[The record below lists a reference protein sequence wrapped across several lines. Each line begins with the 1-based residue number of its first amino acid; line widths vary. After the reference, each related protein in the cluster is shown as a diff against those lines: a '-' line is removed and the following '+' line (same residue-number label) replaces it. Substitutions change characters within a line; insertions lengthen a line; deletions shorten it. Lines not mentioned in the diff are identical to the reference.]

1 MGGRPRRHRA
11 RRWLLAAPGR
21 PRGAGR
27 AAVAPQPGHARPG
40 DRARH
45 RLASLA
51 EQLALPPPPPVAPPP
66 TPADPPARASPSGP
80 PTCVRAALSGSA
92 TSWTPA
98 CTQMVGAGA
107 GLTPSGDDAL
117 CAVLLVLRGVGADGA
132 HTLVRAAVSAAAHR
146 TTSLSAS
153 LLHAAAEGYA
163 VPAVADLVRAVLCD
177 DPAAGGPAL
186 AAVLA
191 IGHSSGRDLVAG
203 IAGALHVLAAP
214 PAPSVP
220 PPWRSVN
227 PLEGETRDRS
237 RRRAPRRLLRLREP
251 DAGVTCRGA
260 DRGRRCRARRHGH
273 RAQHRHAHRHGL
285 HARRGG
291 RPQRP
296 ARGHPRRRRRR
307 GEGRAGRARRGP
319 GRAQGRRRQRPAA
332 SATRPPP
339 RTIGSAVARRG
350 RQPRRSSRCPG
361 RNAVV
366 EALDAVH
373 PGCR

>member
-1 MGGRPRRHRA
+1 MTPPPPQQPLLGAASPLTADVVTGPVRRAVVLARFDTAVYLAVGGHEEVLPVVTSDALMLPTSVRLPVRSDALRWGVDPGDTVLVGGSSLRVGDHEVQVV
-11 RRWLLAAPGR
+11 RRWRPSRVTPAPVTV
-21 PRGAGR
+21 PA
-27 AAVAPQPGHARPG
+27 
-40 DRARH
+40 H

-51 EQLALPPPPPVAPPP
+51 EQLATAAAGAAAGAGAA
-66 TPADPPARASPSGP
+66 TGPAGPAGPSL
-80 PTCVRAALSGSA
+80 TIRSAAVLRAALSGSGDVVDA
-92 TSWTPA
+92 RVREL
-98 CTQMVGAGA
+98 VGAGA

-220 PPWRSVN
+220 PSV
-227 PLEGETRDRS
+227 
-237 RRRAPRRLLRLREP
+237 
-251 DAGVTCRGA
+251 
-260 DRGRRCRARRHGH
+260 
-273 RAQHRHAHRHGL
+273 
-285 HARRGG
+285 
-291 RPQRP
+291 
-296 ARGHPRRRRRR
+296 
-307 GEGRAGRARRGP
+307 
-319 GRAQGRRRQRPAA
+319 
-332 SATRPPP
+332 
-339 RTIGSAVARRG
+339 AV
-350 RQPRRSSRCPG
+350 RQPVG
-361 RNAVV
+361 RGN
-366 EALDAVH
+366 
-373 PGCR
+373 P